1 MKKRTILAGLAVLIL
16 AAAAS
21 AAPGAD
27 VKDVLAKMIDAQG
40 GRKALEA
47 VKDTTVAGNVE
58 MIQMGINATITMYQ
72 KEPDKMRLDIEV
84 MGMVITQ
91 AYDGQTAWYVNPQT
105 GATEEMPEVQAKAFK
120 QQALGNDALLN
131 PEKIGVVYA
140 LLPSQKIDAK
150 EFIVVE
156 QTLADGHKNT
166 LFVDPESY
174 LVTRTKTRAPNQMGV
189 EVDAETVMSEY
200 RKEGDLLVAHQM
212 TTYEDGAEFM
222 RMSFTKYTYN
232 SGLEDSF
239 FAMTK

>member
-1 MKKRTILAGLAVLIL
+1 
-16 AAAAS
+16 
-21 AAPGAD
+21 
-27 VKDVLAKMIDAQG
+27 MIDAQG

-58 MIQMGINATITMYQ
+58 MVQMGVNATITMYQ

-91 AYDGQTAWYVNPQT
+91 AYDGQKAWYVNPQT
-105 GATEEMPEVQAKAFK
+105 GATEEMQEAQAKAFK

-131 PEKIGVVYA
+131 PEKAGVSYA
-140 LLPSQKIDAK
+140 LLPSQKIDDK
-150 EFIVVE
+150 EFLVVE
-156 QTLADGHKNT
+156 QTLPDGHKNT
-166 LFVDPESY
+166 LFVDSTSY
-174 LVTRTKTRAPNQMGV
+174 LVIRTKTRSPNQAGV
-189 EVDAETVMSEY
+189 DVDAETVFTDF

-212 TTYEDGAEFM
+212 TTYQDGAEFM

>member
-1 MKKRTILAGLAVLIL
+1 MKKRMILAGLAVLVL
-16 AAAAS
+16 ASAAA
-21 AAPGAD
+21 AAPGAE
-27 VKDVLAKMIDAQG
+27 VKDVLVKMIDAQG

-47 VKDTTVAGNVE
+47 VKDTTVAGNIE
-58 MIQMGINATITMYQ
+58 MVQMGVNATVTMYQ

-91 AYDGQTAWYVNPQT
+91 AYDGQKAWFVNPQT
-105 GATEEMPEVQAKAFK
+105 GATEEMPEAQAKSFK

-131 PEKIGVVYA
+131 PEKVGVTYA

-150 EFIVVE
+150 DFFVLE

-174 LVTRTKTRAPNQMGV
+174 LVIRTKTRAPNQMGV
-189 EVDAETVMSEY
+189 EVDAETVFSDF

-212 TTYEDGAEFM
+212 TTYQDGAEFM

-232 SGLEDSF
+232 AGLEDSF
-239 FAMTK
+239 FAMAK

>member
-1 MKKRTILAGLAVLIL
+1 MKKRAILAGLVVLIL

-40 GRKALEA
+40 GRTALEA

-58 MIQMGINATITMYQ
+58 MIQMGVNATITMYQ

-91 AYDGQTAWYVNPQT
+91 AYDGQKAWFVNPQT
-105 GATEEMPEVQAKAFK
+105 GATEEMPEAQAKSFK

-131 PEKIGVVYA
+131 PEKAGVSYA

-150 EFIVVE
+150 EFLVVE
-156 QTLADGHKNT
+156 QTLPDGHKNT

-174 LVTRTKTRAPNQMGV
+174 LVIRTKTRAPNQMGV
-189 EVDAETVMSEY
+189 EVDAETVFTDF

-212 TTYEDGAEFM
+212 TTYQDGAEFM

-232 SGLEDSF
+232 AGLEDSF
-239 FAMTK
+239 FAMAN